1 LDGIKNKTEPGDP
14 AEVESKKRVE
24 KKLPMSLSESISALN
39 SDSKFIKGIIS
50 NELLDDFTSLKMRQ
64 HSKSLLGVSATEM
77 VEYFNV

>member
-1 LDGIKNKTEPGDP
+1 
-14 AEVESKKRVE
+14 
-24 KKLPMSLSESISALN
+24 MSLSESISALN

-50 NELLDDFTSLKMRQ
+50 TELLDDFTSLKLKQ